1 MPKGFREAL
10 GTVRQSR
17 VITGSHCRTMILA
30 KSSHI
35 GAGVRLERESFTVG
49 SGLDP
54 GGAYLGTRRR
64 ARFAKGYTTS
74 CKSVLNSSVR

>member
-54 GGAYLGTRRR
+54 GGAYL
-64 ARFAKGYTTS
+64 
-74 CKSVLNSSVR
+74 